1 MAGSARALVHCF
13 RCVYT
18 WRPRGHRVRICP
30 RCKSKLWNVPRIK
43 PKSMRPTGLG
53 TDKIIQPHIRRIRP
67 LAARFEVS
75 RIRVFGSVARG
86 EATAVSDV
94 DLLFESETP
103 LGLLRRAEFKEELE
117 TILGRSV
124 DLCREESLK
133 WYVRAQALAD
143 AVAL

>member
-1 MAGSARALVHCF
+1 M
-13 RCVYT
+13 
-18 WRPRGHRVRICP
+18 
-30 RCKSKLWNVPRIK
+30 
-43 PKSMRPTGLG
+43 
-53 TDKIIQPHIRRIRP
+53 
-67 LAARFEVS
+67 
-75 RIRVFGSVARG
+75 ARG